1 MVPRSLVSTLLI
13 FLCLIELISARDC
26 PLPSVSTLVARLTN
40 VLMSGG
46 GGDGPSVDPT
56 ILSFNYTCLA
66 QGDSIDQYRSLAVV
80 VVYEESGS
88 VRDLQFQLQCI
99 LFNNNVLWDQF
110 GPGSIPSAGFR
121 SLETRTDCSS
131 CPSTANND
139 HKCQRESIHSALS
152 CWQWM
157 DHSLLYCTVRYNVL
171 MY

>member
-1 MVPRSLVSTLLI
+1 MVPRSPLLI
-13 FLCLIELISARDC
+13 LLCLIELISARNC
-26 PLPSVSTLVARLTN
+26 PLPSDSTLVARLKN
-40 VLMSGG
+40 VLSE
-46 GGDGPSVDPT
+46 GGDGSSDPT

-88 VRDLQFQLQCI
+88 VGDLQFQLQCT
-99 LFNNNVLWDQF
+99 LFNNNVFWVEF
-110 GPGSIPSAGFR
+110 GPGSLPSAGFR